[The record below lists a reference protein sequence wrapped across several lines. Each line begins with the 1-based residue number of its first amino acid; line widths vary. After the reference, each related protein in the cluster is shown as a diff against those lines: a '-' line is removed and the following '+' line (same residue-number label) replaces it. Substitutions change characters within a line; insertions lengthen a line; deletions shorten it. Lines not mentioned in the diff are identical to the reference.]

1 MPISTISMDESLVK
15 LKQFKK
21 EVMQELKKP
30 DDLSKDDVIEIY
42 RKMALIR
49 EFDTNVKDLWKQNF
63 IYGLAHAYIGAEAVA
78 VGACAALKKGDFI
91 TSTHRGHGH
100 VIAMGGDVNKMMSE
114 LMGKADGYCKGKGG
128 SMHIADLDLG
138 ILGANGIVGG
148 GPPIAAGAALAA
160 QYKGTDAVC
169 VCFFGDGASNQ
180 GTTHEAMNL
189 AACWKLPVVFVV
201 ENNQFGEFTPQS
213 KHQTI
218 EDVADR
224 AAGYNIPGVIVDGN
238 DVLAVYEASSEAVK
252 LARAGQGPS
261 LLECKTYRVRG
272 HFEGDPAAYRD
283 EAQARKWAE
292 KDPIEKFEK
301 KLLSAEILTQPE
313 LEAMAPEIEKE
324 IEAAVKFAEE
334 SPFPEPGELMTDVYS
349 E

>member
-1 MPISTISMDESLVK
+1 MKVSNEQMLDFYRTMKRIRMFEEKASV
-15 LKQFKK
+15 
-21 EVMQELKKP
+21 
-30 DDLSKDDVIEIY
+30 LSAGNKIPGTVH
-42 RKMALIR
+42 LC
-49 EFDTNVKDLWKQNF
+49 VGQ
-63 IYGLAHAYIGAEAVA
+63 EAVA
-78 VGACAALKKGDFI
+78 VGVCANLTASDYI

-100 VIAMGGDVNKMMSE
+100 LIAKGGDTRLMMAE
-114 LMGKADGYCKGKGG
+114 LFGKSTGYCKGKGG
-128 SMHIADLDLG
+128 SMHIADMDLG

-252 LARAGQGPS
+252 LARAGKGPS
-261 LLECKTYRVRG
+261 LLECKTYRVKG

-283 EAQARKWAE
+283 EDQARKWAE
-292 KDPIEKFEK
+292 KDPIERFEK

-324 IEAAVKFAEE
+324 MEAAVKFAEE
-334 SPFPEPGELMTDVYS
+334 SPFPDPSELMTDVYS